1 MKWYALYSEGV
12 GLQRD
17 HFQSFRLLKIYG
29 SWRPSVKKEHFTGAR
44 ERERNEVIQSHGAY
58 K

>member
-17 HFQSFRLLKIYG
+17 HFQTFRLLKINE
-29 SWRPSVKKEHFTGAR
+29 SWTPSVMR
-44 ERERNEVIQSHGAY
+44 ENFAQELVRE
-58 K
+58 